1 MRVSDA
7 QLIGLGARD
16 SLRLEA
22 GLCLYGHDIDTKT
35 TPVEGALS
43 WAIPKT
49 KKDKGG
55 FLGDKIILDQIKN
68 KPKKI
73 RVGIKPEGKII
84 AREGTKIF
92 SNDQKEI
99 GHVTSG
105 GFGPSVNGPIAMGY
119 VDYDQSKEGTIVIL
133 KVRENMVQGVVSKL
147 PFYKKSYVKN

>member
-1 MRVSDA
+1 M
-7 QLIGLGARD
+7 
-16 SLRLEA
+16 
-22 GLCLYGHDIDTKT
+22 
-35 TPVEGALS
+35 S

-49 KKDKGG
+49 KKEKGG

-84 AREGTKIF
+84 AREGTRIF

-119 VDYDQSKEGTIVIL
+119 VDYEQSKEGTKVIL
-133 KVRENMVQGVVSKL
+133 KVRENMVHGVVSKL
-147 PFYKKSYVKN
+147 PFYKKNYVKN